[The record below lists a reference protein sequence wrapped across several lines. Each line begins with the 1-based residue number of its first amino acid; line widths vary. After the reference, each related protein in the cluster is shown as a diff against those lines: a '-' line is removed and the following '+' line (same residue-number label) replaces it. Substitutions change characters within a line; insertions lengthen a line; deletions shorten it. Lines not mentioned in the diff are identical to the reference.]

1 MYGMFPPR
9 EPDQDKAPKVPKGY
23 TPVFQ
28 DSRRKAGFE
37 HKLYF
42 LYVV

>member
-1 MYGMFPPR
+1 MCGMFPPR
-9 EPDQDKAPKVPKGY
+9 EPDQDKAPKVPKEY

-37 HKLYF
+37 HKLYC